1 MVGKPDPKPIVE
13 TPSTARRTKDKRDER
28 QGREKR
34 EKERERERV
43 LTKLGKGL
51 QPRSRDLHKAKDAA
65 G

>member
-1 MVGKPDPKPIVE
+1 MVGRPDPRPIVE

-34 EKERERERV
+34 EKERERERE
-43 LTKLGKGL
+43 LTKLGKRL
-51 QPRSRDLHKAKDAA
+51 QPKARDLLKARDAA